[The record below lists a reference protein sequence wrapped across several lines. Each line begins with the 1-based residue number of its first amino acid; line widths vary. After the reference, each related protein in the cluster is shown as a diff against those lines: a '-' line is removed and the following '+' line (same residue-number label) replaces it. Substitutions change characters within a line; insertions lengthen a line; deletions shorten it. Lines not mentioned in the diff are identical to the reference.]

1 VCNQKI
7 GKIMQCKIEDGYALK
22 SLFEN
27 LFGRKAW
34 YDLKE
39 STDLIQWKSYCT
51 RLLVAVETSAK
62 ATIQIV
68 DIHWF
73 EELNSEIKHGKEM
86 IKSSN
91 DFEQLFANLAAS
103 IGRISFLQF
112 GLIPTRLTQENIT
125 LRHPSN
131 WKLDSYR
138 SVQYVQNDE
147 QKKTLLNKLN
157 KKNFKSE

>member
-1 VCNQKI
+1 
-7 GKIMQCKIEDGYALK
+7 
-22 SLFEN
+22 
-27 LFGRKAW
+27 
-34 YDLKE
+34 
-39 STDLIQWKSYCT
+39 
-51 RLLVAVETSAK
+51 LVAVETSAK

-68 DIHWF
+68 DIYWF

-147 QKKTLLNKLN
+147 QKKTLFNKLN
-157 KKNFKSE
+157 KNRKSE